1 LHCSYQQSSTAT
13 FKIVSEYI
21 ISALLISALLVFRFR
36 HNLFPRS
43 RFRLLHWS
51 IATTIASEFAFTLYA
66 DNYGLLNMLGHYLK
80 IISFYLIYLSLV
92 REGIRNPVQ
101 LFYSELQKTAR
112 DLRESNNTKNRIF
125 SIIAH
130 DLKNS
135 FNSTIGITNL
145 MLSNSQ
151 RHDTSSQEN
160 LELIAMI
167 NSSAKS
173 TYELLENLL
182 AWSQAESGRLSVNKE
197 TVDIIGICKT
207 VHAYARTSAQAKEI
221 ILLVESQKEHLLV
234 TADSNMLYTVMRNL
248 VDNAIKY
255 TWRGGTV
262 TIRITA
268 NGSLAQI
275 EIEDSGIGMSSEEI
289 KQGHL

>member
-1 LHCSYQQSSTAT
+1 MHCSYQQSSTAT

-36 HNLFPRS
+36 YNLFPRS

-66 DNYGLLNMLGHYLK
+66 DNYRLLNMLGHYLK

-151 RHDTSSQEN
+151 RHDMSSQEN

-182 AWSQAESGRLSVNKE
+182 V
-197 TVDIIGICKT
+197 TV
-207 VHAYARTSAQAKEI
+207 
-221 ILLVESQKEHLLV
+221 
-234 TADSNMLYTVMRNL
+234 DSNMIYTVLRNL
-248 VDNAIKY
+248 LDNAIKY

-268 NGSLAQI
+268 NRSLARI

>member
-1 LHCSYQQSSTAT
+1 
-13 FKIVSEYI
+13 
-21 ISALLISALLVFRFR
+21 
-36 HNLFPRS
+36 
-43 RFRLLHWS
+43 
-51 IATTIASEFAFTLYA
+51 
-66 DNYGLLNMLGHYLK
+66 MLGHYLK

-151 RHDTSSQEN
+151 RHDMSSQEN

-182 AWSQAESGRLSVNKE
+182 V
-197 TVDIIGICKT
+197 TV
-207 VHAYARTSAQAKEI
+207 
-221 ILLVESQKEHLLV
+221 
-234 TADSNMLYTVMRNL
+234 DSNMIYTVLRNL
-248 VDNAIKY
+248 LDNAIKY

-268 NGSLAQI
+268 NRSLARI